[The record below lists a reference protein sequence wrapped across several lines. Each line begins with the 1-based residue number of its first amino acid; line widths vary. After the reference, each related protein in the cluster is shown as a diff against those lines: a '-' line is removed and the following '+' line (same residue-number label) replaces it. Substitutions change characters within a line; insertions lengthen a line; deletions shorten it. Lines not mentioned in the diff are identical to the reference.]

1 MFNQSERTN
10 TDSDFDSDTTSGHR
24 EPEEA
29 EEDRPEPII
38 FRLRQE
44 PRFNMIKL
52 RQKKNFAMRR
62 V

>member
-1 MFNQSERTN
+1 MFNQDKPTNIDVEFESE
-10 TDSDFDSDTTSGHR
+10 TTSGHR
-24 EPEEA
+24 EIEEVD
-29 EEDRPEPII
+29 EERPEPII